1 LNTDSKE
8 RVDHDME
15 IFESLIDA
23 KLHGQQLAKEG
34 HTPSIYQRN
43 HREFILLNSRELPPQ
58 DCWPFLKWVG
68 RDIQLTEDSEWI
80 PILAQLDSLIR
91 AKEACAL
98 FHLLGHEPVIVEYRN
113 LGIFD
118 IFLRESDIPQGAWI
132 VLDMEDDCSIFE
144 IQPPPFLYDEDEEV
158 EFEIALQVE

>member
-1 LNTDSKE
+1 
-8 RVDHDME
+8 ME

-34 HTPSIYQRN
+34 HTPSIYQRS
-43 HREFILLNSRELPPQ
+43 HREFILLNNRELPPQ

-68 RDIQLTEDSEWI
+68 RNIHLAEDSEWI
-80 PILAQLDSLIR
+80 PILAQLDSLVR

-98 FHLLGHEPVIVEYRN
+98 FHLLGHEPVIVEYRD

-132 VLDMEDDCSIFE
+132 VLDIDDDCDLFE
-144 IQPPPFLYDEDEEV
+144 IQPPPFLYDEEDDI
-158 EFEIALQVE
+158 EFEITLQPE